1 MCEIYSIVSSWGVI
15 RGRIRER
22 FTAGMTSISEHLLS
36 AAVPLSKPWNPA
48 LLELGQEVVHT
59 HTYAHASCVDVMC
72 SWGTVMEQAM
82 LCSQEHT
89 CSGRSSCVSHGNPG
103 LCHGHSDHH

>member
-1 MCEIYSIVSSWGVI
+1 MCEIYRIISSWGVI

-59 HTYAHASCVDVMC
+59 HTRM
-72 SWGTVMEQAM
+72 
-82 LCSQEHT
+82 HT
-89 CSGRSSCVSHGNPG
+89 HLVWM
-103 LCHGHSDHH
+103 